1 MLPTTLTGIRD
12 SEHETNHVVSS
23 QPGKLSRFLQAFHL
37 SPDNLLQKPSRAI
50 DRNVQEW
57 YPTDE
62 R

>member
-1 MLPTTLTGIRD
+1 LTGIRD
-12 SEHETNHVVSS
+12 AAEHETSHVLSS
-23 QPGKLSRFLQAFHL
+23 QPGKLSRFLQVFRPHW